1 MAKLGKEVQGR
12 ILRVAGN
19 VLESTAF
26 FSCTKKEKEE
36 NNDDSNESNDGMEK
50 LDEPK
55 APKLSHKAFLGLILT
70 CLKAQDDQK
79 EDLLSSLHTQLT
91 QFLQAIN
98 EVSDFYGYKEGFFSF
113 FSLNWT
119 EIYNKYS

>member
-113 FSLNWT
+113 FFTKLN
-119 EIYNKYS
+119 